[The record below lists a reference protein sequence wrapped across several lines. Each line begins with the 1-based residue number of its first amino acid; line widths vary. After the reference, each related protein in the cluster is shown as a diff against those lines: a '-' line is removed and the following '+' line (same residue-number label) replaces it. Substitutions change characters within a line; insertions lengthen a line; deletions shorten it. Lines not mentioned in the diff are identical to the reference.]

1 MVTTLEPE
9 ENIKGWNRGTYVRIS
24 QSKKTRV
31 GVPLAFTYL
40 LLEATGNQSNSILC
54 CNI

>member
-1 MVTTLEPE
+1 MVTTPQPD
-9 ENIKGWNRGTYVRIS
+9 ENKKGWNRGACVRIS
-24 QSKKTRV
+24 QTKITRV
-31 GVPLAFTYL
+31 GVPQAFTYL